1 VHLRE
6 DVVSGAKF
14 HVCLEPVEEV
24 DVVAV
29 TPDVLGVL
37 QRSPM
42 VLPPR
47 KPVVLL
53 ERVIGDVSGI
63 SK

>member
-1 VHLRE
+1 
-6 DVVSGAKF
+6 VS
-14 HVCLEPVEEV
+14 LEPIEEV

-37 QRSPM
+37 QGGPM

-53 ERVIGDVSGI
+53 KWVIGDVSGI